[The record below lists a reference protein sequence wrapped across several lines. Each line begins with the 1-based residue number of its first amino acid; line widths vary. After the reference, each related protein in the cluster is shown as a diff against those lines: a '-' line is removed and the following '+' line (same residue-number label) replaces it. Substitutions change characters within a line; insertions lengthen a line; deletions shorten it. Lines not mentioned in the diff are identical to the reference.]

1 MNLMLLGGLALALV
15 AVVLVFALGAMLG
28 GSRSGPA
35 HDDRAE
41 RPEPAAAPAG
51 SAGGPGAPDPG
62 VLAALQ
68 AGNKILAI
76 KLYRE
81 RTGASLKASK
91 EAVDALERGERAP
104 AAAPGSGG
112 DPLQD
117 SALLAAMAAGR
128 KIVAVKRYRELT
140 GASLRE
146 AKDAVDS
153 LG

>member
-28 GSRSGPA
+28 GSRPGPA
-35 HDDRAE
+35 QDDRAE
-41 RPEPAAAPAG
+41 RPKPAAAPGG

-68 AGNKILAI
+68 SGNKILAI

-81 RTGASLKASK
+81 RTGASLKVSK
-91 EAVDALERGERAP
+91 EAVEALERGERAP
-104 AAAPGSGG
+104 AAAPAPGG